1 MSPWLNSPLAIGV
14 GTRELV
20 MAATAPRW
28 RVARRHAAA
37 LAEPTSVAIPDEQCF
52 TERGALDALNIALAA
67 DAGQTARTVL
77 VKRQAHIMLDDFWA
91 SHAILRGDFR
101 TLSASETNQIVLAH
115 FSDLYGIEA
124 ESVQVR
130 FSVQRGGHAVFA
142 SAIACTLHDG
152 IHDAGMA
159 AGVDV
164 RSLKLCLP
172 ELLNRVQDA
181 AAGAG
186 TALLLFVADTLMQA
200 VLFEENRWV
209 AYDSQRI
216 FPGDASDAERIA
228 ARAEQSFERLA
239 GRTSG
244 KREEC
249 RIYLCGA
256 EFDPA
261 PFEGRFC
268 ATQSVAQPA
277 MDKPVAYRLMEA
289 VR

>member
-1 MSPWLNSPLAIGV
+1 MSPWLNSPLVIGV

-20 MAATAPRW
+20 VAATAPRW
-28 RVARRHAAA
+28 KVVRGHAAA

-52 TERGALDALNIALAA
+52 TENGVLDALKMALAA
-67 DAGQTARTVL
+67 DHGQTVRTL
-77 VKRQAHIMLDDFWA
+77 LGKRQVRIMLDDFWA

-101 TLSASETNQIVLAH
+101 TVRASEIDQILLAH
-115 FSDLYGIEA
+115 FFDRYGIEA

-130 FSVQRGGHAVFA
+130 FSVQRGGRAVFA
-142 SAIACTLHDG
+142 SAIARTLHDG
-152 IHDAGMA
+152 IREAGMA

-164 RSLKLCLP
+164 RSLRLCLP
-172 ELLNRVQDA
+172 DLLNRVQDA
-181 AAGAG
+181 AAGAS

-209 AYDSQRI
+209 AYDSQRL

-228 ARAEQSFERLA
+228 AQAEQSFECLA

-244 KREEC
+244 KCEDC

-256 EFDPA
+256 ELDPA

-268 ATQSVAQPA
+268 STQSLAQPA
-277 MDKPVAYRLMEA
+277 MDKPVAHRLMEA
-289 VR
+289 AR